1 MNRVIKTGYRAY
13 LPITIVIVLYLFA
26 NSAAWAQEKF
36 KIRYTN
42 LPENTTY
49 SQQYSLEAGDVPGHD
64 VRIYEIQR
72 KYPQNPPKFNGI
84 SVLEEWNRG
93 YSDYTDVN
101 GRAWWYI
108 TYFLESGDK
117 VYARADGTTQ
127 TQRSFNESSTSKFF
141 GIITITGGTG
151 EFKNIRGI
159 LR

>member
-1 MNRVIKTGYRAY
+1 M
-13 LPITIVIVLYLFA
+13 
-26 NSAAWAQEKF
+26 
-36 KIRYTN
+36 
-42 LPENTTY
+42 
-49 SQQYSLEAGDVPGHD
+49 
-64 VRIYEIQR
+64 
-72 KYPQNPPKFNGI
+72 
-84 SVLEEWNRG
+84 EEWNRG

-127 TQRSFNESSTSKFF
+127 TQRSFNESSTSNFF

-159 LR
+159 LRSKIRFNPETGYNIGKHEGEYWFED

>member
-1 MNRVIKTGYRAY
+1 MEFQSWK
-13 LPITIVIVLYLFA
+13 
-26 NSAAWAQEKF
+26 
-36 KIRYTN
+36 
-42 LPENTTY
+42 
-49 SQQYSLEAGDVPGHD
+49 
-64 VRIYEIQR
+64 
-72 KYPQNPPKFNGI
+72 NGI
-84 SVLEEWNRG
+84 EAILTTPMSI
-93 YSDYTDVN
+93 

-159 LR
+159 LRSKIRFNRKRVTT